1 MKHAENE
8 LLIQAQQCELN
19 IESKSGHLLISQI
32 AAPDQDDID
41 MLPYPYACTKQVLA
55 QNTSGD
61 LISRIKELEKQLYAC
76 PQYKALNQ

>member
-1 MKHAENE
+1 MKHAGNE

-19 IESKSGHLLISQI
+19 IKSKSGRLLISQI
-32 AAPDQDDID
+32 AAPDWDDINA
-41 MLPYPYACTKQVLA
+41 LPYPYTCTKQVLA

-61 LISRIKELEKQLYAC
+61 QMSRIKELEKQLDAC